1 MPDTPHRTPK
11 PVKRSELRV
20 GVVLSSNA
28 GQDSAKDS
36 SYESYPLIFIT
47 EITTLNNLIQKETS
61 ILLIGFSQHPV
72 SVTFKHLPQHPH
84 QRLSKARRVKRS
96 HLLLNFLYV
105 LITLTTCCLQQHIVV
120 HTLPQSHA
128 LRKNVGRYVST
139 DEQY

>member
-28 GQDSAKDS
+28 DKTLQRIHPTKVIRS
-36 SYESYPLIFIT
+36 SIT